1 MLTIGKLAKEVNIG
15 VETVRYYQR
24 KGLIKVPSKTEGF
37 RKYSQDDLRRLKFI
51 KEAQKAGFTL
61 NEIKELLALDTSHDH
76 QRAQQ
81 LASARIKEL
90 DEKIEEMQQARDRL
104 KTLFHQCE
112 TGGTHKPCAILKAFE
127 V

>member
-24 KGLIKVPSKTEGF
+24 KGLIDVPNKTEGY
-37 RKYSQDDLRRLKFI
+37 RKYSQEDLRRLKFI

-61 NEIKELLALDTSHDH
+61 NEIKELLELDTSHDH

-90 DEKIEEMQQARDRL
+90 DEPKRNVSRL
-104 KTLFHQCE
+104 FPKVVCRRENIFPQSHRYR
-112 TGGTHKPCAILKAFE
+112 
-127 V
+127 

>member
-1 MLTIGKLAKEVNIG
+1 MLTIGKLAKEVHIG

-24 KGLIKVPSKTEGF
+24 KGLIQVPQKTEGF
-37 RKYSQDDLRRLKFI
+37 RKYSQEDLRRLKFI

-76 QRAQQ
+76 KRAQQ

-90 DEKIEEMQQARDRL
+90 EEKIEEMQQARDRL

-112 TGGTHKPCAILKAFE
+112 TGGAHKPCAILKAFE

>member
-1 MLTIGKLAKEVNIG
+1 MLTIGKLAQEVKIS

-24 KGLIKVPSKTEGF
+24 KGLIRIPQKGHSF
-37 RKYSQDDLRRLKFI
+37 RQYNDDDLRRLKFI

-61 NEIKELLALDTSHDH
+61 NEIKELIKLDSSHDH

-81 LASARIKEL
+81 LASTRITEL
-90 DEKIEEMQQARDRL
+90 DKKIEEMQQAKNRL
-104 KTLFHQCE
+104 QHLFKECS
-112 TGGTHKPCAILKAFE
+112 TGGQNKPCAILKAFD

>member
-15 VETVRYYQR
+15 VEAVRYYQR
-24 KGLIKVPSKTEGF
+24 KGLIKVPNKTEGF
-37 RKYSQDDLRRLKFI
+37 RKYNEDDLRRLKFI

-61 NEIKELLALDTSHDH
+61 SEIKELLALDTSHDH

-90 DEKIEEMQQARDRL
+90 DEKIKEMQLARDRL

-112 TGGTHKPCAILKAFE
+112 TGGSSKPCAILKAFE

>member
-24 KGLIKVPSKTEGF
+24 KGLIDVPNKTEGY
-37 RKYSQDDLRRLKFI
+37 RKYSQEDLRRLKFI

-61 NEIKELLALDTSHDH
+61 NEIKELLELDTSHDH

-112 TGGTHKPCAILKAFE
+112 SGGTNKPCAILKAFE

>member
-24 KGLIKVPSKTEGF
+24 KGLIKVPTKTEGF
-37 RKYSQDDLRRLKFI
+37 RKYSQEDLRGLKFI
-51 KEAQKAGFTL
+51 REAQKAGFTL
-61 NEIKELLALDTSHDH
+61 SEIKELLALDSSHDH
-76 QRAQQ
+76 ERAQQ

-90 DEKIEEMQQARDRL
+90 DDKIEEMQQARDRL
-104 KTLFHQCE
+104 ENLFHQCE
-112 TGGTHKPCAILKAFE
+112 TGEKHKPCAILKAFE

>member
-1 MLTIGKLAKEVNIG
+1 MLTIGKLAKAANIG

-24 KGLIKVPSKTEGF
+24 KELIDVPNKTEGF
-37 RKYSQDDLRRLKFI
+37 RQYSEEDLRRLKFI

-61 NEIKELLALDTSHDH
+61 SEIKELLALDTSHDH
-76 QRAQQ
+76 QRAQE

-90 DEKIEEMQQARDRL
+90 DDKIEEMQQARDRL
-104 KTLFHQCE
+104 KNLFHQCE
-112 TGGTHKPCAILKAFE
+112 SGGQNKPCAILKAFE